1 MYGQLRILEIGCW
14 EGQATRW
21 FLERFLQA
29 TVEVIDTFGGN
40 PEHIEKNMY
49 DLQNLRKRFDANTE
63 GFVNRLIVHVGKS
76 EDILPTL
83 WKTKPHEYDL
93 IYVDGSHAAIDVF
106 TDGVWSWRL
115 LRQGGILA
123 FDDYTWRQ
131 DRPPADTP
139 KQAIDY
145 FLKHWKG
152 QYELLHKKAC
162 VIIKKL

>member
-1 MYGQLRILEIGCW
+1 MHNVGRVLEIGCW

-49 DLQNLRKRFDANTE
+49 DLPNLRKRFDENTKD
-63 GFVNRLIVHVGKS
+63 FQNRLIVHVGKS

-83 WKTKPHEYDL
+83 GKTKFDV
-93 IYVDGSHAAIDVF
+93 IYIDGSHAAIDVH
-106 TDGVWSWRL
+106 TDAVWSWRL
-115 LRQGGILA
+115 LMPGGILA

-131 DRPPADTP
+131 DRPSADRP
-139 KQAIDY
+139 KAAIDY
-145 FLKHWKG
+145 FLKYRFG
-152 QYELLHKKAC
+152 EYRLLHKKAA
-162 VIIKKL
+162 VIVQKL